1 LPTGVIAAAQQA
13 AAATFGAHH
22 TWLLVNGCSAGIHA
36 AVMATTRPGQALL
49 LARNCHLSAF
59 AACVLAGCQPV
70 WLQPEADALHGVA
83 HCVTP
88 QELAAG
94 FAAARQQGLAVA
106 AVLVVSPTYYGA
118 VAHVQGESSG
128 CTQHRASGVHACW
141 ALPGPQAMTKTCCA
155 WSSSLYKP
163 AAWQVDIA

>member
-1 LPTGVIAAAQQA
+1 VIAAAQQA
-13 AAATFGAHH
+13 AAAAFGSDH

-36 AVMATTRPGQALL
+36 AVMATAKPGEALL

-70 WLQPEADALHGVA
+70 WLQPEEDGLHGVA

-88 QELAAG
+88 QQLAAG
-94 FAAARQQGLAVA
+94 FAAAQQQGLRVA

-118 VAHVQGESSG
+118 VARVQGEGSG
-128 CTQHRASGVHACW
+128 QCQPAGSLCSPSWQLQQEHCRLRYRHRV
-141 ALPGPQAMTKTCCA
+141 LPHC
-155 WSSSLYKP
+155 P
-163 AAWQVDIA
+163 AALR

>member
-1 LPTGVIAAAQQA
+1 LCAAAAGLDYLSSPTGVIAAAQQA
-13 AAATFGAHH
+13 AAAAFGADH

-36 AVMATTRPGQALL
+36 AVMATVRPGQALL

-88 QELAAG
+88 EELAAG
-94 FAAARQQGLAVA
+94 FTAARQQGLEVA

-118 VAHVQGESSG
+118 VAHVQGGNS
-128 CTQHRASGVHACW
+128 A
-141 ALPGPQAMTKTCCA
+141 
-155 WSSSLYKP
+155 
-163 AAWQVDIA
+163 